1 MGRLSQLGKMALHWG
16 DSQMFQKVWRPVLGR
31 VFGLLDGPVHRNN
44 SSSPGQAVVVKGG
57 LTHTNTMDPNKHTWS
72 IWYFLVLD
80 GQCTVFS
87 SSFLKSPEPK
97 SCPRVLD
104 GFGMKYNKFAE
115 SRKGDRP
122 CSVNAAFSTSVTY
135 VESASLKK

>member
-80 GQCTVFS
+80 GQCTVFFHHPS
-87 SSFLKSPEPK
+87 SNHLSP
-97 SCPRVLD
+97 SLVL
-104 GFGMKYNKFAE
+104 GFWMGL
-115 SRKGDRP
+115 G
-122 CSVNAAFSTSVTY
+122 
-135 VESASLKK
+135 

>member
-97 SCPRVLD
+97 SCRIGPIYILIEGSPD
-104 GFGMKYNKFAE
+104 
-115 SRKGDRP
+115 
-122 CSVNAAFSTSVTY
+122 
-135 VESASLKK
+135 